1 MVLTK
6 DTTQVAAAE
15 KDAARAVVARDA
27 GFFAKVRADD
37 IDLSGLRTNET
48 VPGLL
53 VPVNATEARAKVAV
67 AEVGV
72 GKGTFTRGVDGGEE
86 MVPGDVVV
94 EEKWWGEMEGA
105 ATLDSGRRA
114 NPRIECGLQS
124 RYCPHSRGQ
133 FHHAVSIPCLV

>member
-15 KDAARAVVARDA
+15 KDAAGAVVARDA
-27 GFFAKVRADD
+27 GFFAEVRTDD

-48 VPGLL
+48 VPSLL
-53 VPVNATEARAKVAV
+53 IPVNAAEARAKVAV

>member
-15 KDAARAVVARDA
+15 KDAAGAVVARDA
-27 GFFAKVRADD
+27 GFFAEVRTDD

-48 VPGLL
+48 MPSLL
-53 VPVNATEARAKVAV
+53 IPVNAAEARAKVAV
-67 AEVGV
+67 AKVGV
-72 GKGTFTRGVDGGEE
+72 GKGAFTRGVDGGEE
-86 MVPGDVVV
+86 MVAGDVVV

-114 NPRIECGLQS
+114 NSRMERRSQS
-124 RYCPHSRGQ
+124 RYCPHSG
-133 FHHAVSIPCLV
+133 S